1 MHIVILAM
9 ITNIPQLLRALADA
23 FEAQEDEIYSRL
35 QHCEERSNLLNS
47 IISKQGKKVD
57 ILTDGLKST
66 LSRLDEE
73 NL

>member
-1 MHIVILAM
+1 M
-9 ITNIPQLLRALADA
+9 ITNIPQLLRDLADA
-23 FEAQEDEIYSRL
+23 FEAQEEEIHSRL
-35 QHCEERSNLLNS
+35 QHNDERINILNT
-47 IISKQGKKVD
+47 IVSKQSKKLD

>member
-9 ITNIPQLLRALADA
+9 ITNIPQLLRDLADA
-23 FEAQEDEIYSRL
+23 FEAQEQEIYSRL
-35 QHCEERSNLLNS
+35 HNSDERINILNTLV
-47 IISKQGKKVD
+47 SKQGKKVD

-66 LSRLDEE
+66 LNRLDEE

>member
-9 ITNIPQLLRALADA
+9 ITNIPQLLRDLADA
-23 FEAQEDEIYSRL
+23 FEAQEEEIHSRL
-35 QHCEERSNLLNS
+35 QHNDERINILNT
-47 IISKQGKKVD
+47 IVSKQSKKLD